1 MFIQEQLALSLRGVW
16 GRAPSAAPVGFPSV
30 GLQSLWRCLG
40 VLRMSTRAAAALL
53 RLKAVLPEC
62 LRRRI
67 DNRKQTAVGTFEGA
81 KKKSAQKMI
90 KRKRNEILCGPKHPV
105 ITQAHR
111 VAVLLTACPPHKQ
124 QPCGQG
130 TFFHHEI

>member
-124 QPCGQG
+124 QPCGQK
-130 TFFHHEI
+130 TFFIMKF